1 MKTIKQLLQDADP
14 LRHESSVPLVQ
25 RDLLRQNVASRASDA
40 VGAGTKRPRFGRL
53 VIVSL
58 AALGILFVGLRLW
71 PFVVF
76 ESHAA
81 VRFEVRLAED
91 SPGPG
96 LRAAQVMG
104 TNRSV
109 YLHEDIIVSNGDI
122 SRAQILQG
130 NQPSQYSVGVEF
142 TDEGAR
148 KMRAAT
154 EKNIGKLVAIL
165 IDDEVVIAP
174 VIRAAI
180 AESAVISGNYTR
192 EQAERIVNGIGEH

>member
-14 LRHESSVPLVQ
+14 FRHESSVQLGQ
-25 RDLLRQNVASRASDA
+25 RDARRQDILAKASAG
-40 VGAGTKRPRFGRL
+40 VGVGTTKPRFARL
-53 VIVSL
+53 AIVSL
-58 AALGILFVGLRLW
+58 AAIGILFFGLRLW

-76 ESHAA
+76 ESYAA

-96 LRAAQVMG
+96 LREAQVMG

-109 YLHEDIIVSNGDI
+109 YLHEDIVVSNGDI
-122 SRAQILQG
+122 ARAQILQG
-130 NQPSQYSVGVEF
+130 NPPSQYSVGVEF

-165 IDDEVVIAP
+165 IDDEVIIAP